1 MSCLQSFPVFHG
13 DIFVHVNLSRNEL
26 GRPWVPTEEDIEVVG
41 MTSGSHIGVIQV
53 QWVGESPT
61 DFLSFVYWVMRSPNG
76 RGYFGGM
83 TLDSRGSRASVFLGK
98 QGR

>member
-1 MSCLQSFPVFHG
+1 M
-13 DIFVHVNLSRNEL
+13 NLSRNEL

-41 MTSGSHIGVIQV
+41 FPHWDRGVIQV
-53 QWVGESPT
+53 QWVGDLPT
-61 DFLSFVYWVMRSPNG
+61 DCLSFVYWVMRSPNG

-98 QGR
+98 QER